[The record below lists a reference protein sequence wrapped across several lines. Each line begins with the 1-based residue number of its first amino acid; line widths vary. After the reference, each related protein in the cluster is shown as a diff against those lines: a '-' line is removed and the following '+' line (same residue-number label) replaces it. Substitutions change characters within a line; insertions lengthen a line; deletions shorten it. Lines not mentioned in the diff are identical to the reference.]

1 MRKYLSFTM
10 KNLTHQKMRYVFYI
24 LICLIL
30 LSNNS
35 FSQQNLQITRLNN
48 SCDTLVAKTGVWFS
62 FGYQSTC
69 PQLSY
74 FERGSNSDTMELKL
88 FYNVS
93 GAWPQVECE
102 RTDTITSVIPSNMT
116 VLKGIAYSIND
127 IDTTIESTMQMPIC
141 SPTGIESSDNYPF
154 LNLFPNP
161 FSTQLNIQF
170 AVNEATTIILYDFLG
185 RYILQRLFTNSTIIN
200 TEQLLDGIYFYEI
213 RNDKGILKTGKIV
226 KQ

>member
-1 MRKYLSFTM
+1 M
-10 KNLTHQKMRYVFYI
+10 KNLTHQKTRYLFYI
-24 LICLIL
+24 FLCLIL
-30 LSNNS
+30 LSNKS

-48 SCDTLVAKTGVWFS
+48 SCDTLVVKTWVWFS

-74 FERGSNSDTMELKL
+74 YETVSDSDTMELKL

-102 RTDTITSVIPSNMT
+102 RIDTIISVIPSNIA
-116 VLKGIAYSIND
+116 VLKGIAYSINEN
-127 IDTTIESTMQMPIC
+127 DTTIESIMQMPIC
-141 SPTGIESSDNYPF
+141 SPTGIESIDNYSF
-154 LNLFPNP
+154 FNLFPNP
-161 FSTQLNIQF
+161 FSTQLNIQVANNF
-170 AVNEATTIILYDFLG
+170 QTTIILYDFLG
-185 RYILQRLFTNSTIIN
+185 RYILQRLFTNSTTIN

-213 RNDKGILKTGKIV
+213 RNDKRILKTGKIV